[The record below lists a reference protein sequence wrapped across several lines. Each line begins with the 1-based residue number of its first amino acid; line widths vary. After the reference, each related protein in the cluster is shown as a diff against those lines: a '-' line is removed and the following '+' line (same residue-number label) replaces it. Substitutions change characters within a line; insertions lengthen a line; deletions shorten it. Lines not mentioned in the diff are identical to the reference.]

1 MIAIYVY
8 DILLAGKIMKRMNTV
23 KQALSQKFQVK
34 DMGELNYFLGVK
46 VVQDHNAG
54 SVWIGQQ
61 SYTESI
67 LRKFGMQD
75 AKKIQTPGHLSI
87 ATRPGIT
94 YAVSMWLSFV
104 QNQQNNIG

>member
-1 MIAIYVY
+1 MFLIAIYV
-8 DILLAGKIMKRMNTV
+8 DDVLFARKTMKRMNTV
-23 KQALSQKFQVK
+23 LQALSQKFQVK

-75 AKKIQTPGHLSI
+75 AKKIQTPGDLSI
-87 ATRPGIT
+87 ATTPDVT
-94 YAVSMWLSFV
+94 YAVSYVAKF
-104 QNQQNNIG
+104 